1 MGKSKIS
8 IIIAREFSTRVK
20 KKSFILITLLA
31 PVLLALIMVVPS
43 LIMIY
48 GGDGTDA
55 RAVAVADKSG
65 IVLPYLIDSE
75 EVTYTTILPEDVE
88 GVKANLDSLDFYA
101 VVDIA
106 PLDSAKNTSVAI
118 FSKKQVN
125 MDFKS
130 VIRNSVED
138 AVKEN
143 KINSYTTIDLATIMK
158 DVKPIVKVETFQIS
172 EDGGEKVS
180 MSEISMGLGYILSFL
195 IYMFIFM
202 FGSMVMQSVMEEKS
216 SRVIEVIVSSV
227 KPFELLMGKI
237 LGVASVA
244 LLQFT
249 IWIVLTCSIVFGVF
263 AVTGVNTMASSATAQ
278 TEQVMQMV
286 QSAGVSDEQLDNIKS
301 QVPMAQMPGAEKELP
316 SEFVEVLQ
324 AVKNVNFTGII
335 GCFII
340 YFILGYLLYSS
351 LFAAVGGAVEN
362 QADTQQLMVPI
373 TMPLMIGLFIMMHTF
388 QHPDSSLSFWAS
400 IIPFTS
406 PMVMMARISYGV
418 PAWELALSIGLL
430 VATFIGI
437 AFLSAKIY
445 RIGILM
451 YGKKPGW
458 KDLYKWLKY

>member
-8 IIIAREFSTRVK
+8 IIIAREFTTRVK
-20 KKSFILITLLA
+20 KKSFILITLIA
-31 PVLLALIMVVPS
+31 PLLLALVMVVPS

-48 GGDGTDA
+48 GGSGTDA
-55 RAVAVADKSG
+55 REIAVADNTG
-65 IVLPYLIDSE
+65 IVMPYLIDSE
-75 EVTYTTILPEDVE
+75 EIIYNKIPASKVE
-88 GVKANLDSLDFYA
+88 ETKKNLDSLGLYA

-130 VIRNSVED
+130 NIKGSVEN
-138 AVKEN
+138 AVREN
-143 KINSYTTIDLATIMK
+143 KINSYTTIDLAQIMK
-158 DVKPIVKVETFQIS
+158 DVRPIVKLDTFQVS
-172 EDGGEKVS
+172 EDGGERVS
-180 MSEISMGLGYILSFL
+180 MSEISMGLGYVLSFL

-278 TEQVMQMV
+278 TEQVMQMA
-286 QSAGVSDEQLDNIKS
+286 QSAGVSAEQIDQITA
-301 QVPMAQMPGAEKELP
+301 QVPMAQLGSAEKELP
-316 SEFVEVLQ
+316 SEFVEILQ
-324 AVKNVNFTGII
+324 AVKNVNFAGII

-362 QADTQQLMVPI
+362 QADTQQLMLPI

-430 VATFIGI
+430 IATFVGV